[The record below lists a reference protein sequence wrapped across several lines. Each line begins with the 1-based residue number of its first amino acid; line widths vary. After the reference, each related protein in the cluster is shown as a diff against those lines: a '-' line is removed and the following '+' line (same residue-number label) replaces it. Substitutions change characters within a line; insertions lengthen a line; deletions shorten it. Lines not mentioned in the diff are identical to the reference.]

1 MCVQVCACAGVYVCA
16 GVCACTHVLFHR
28 KETLKSKIEIF
39 IGYIQCILVDNAG
52 KGFPDKGTIRA
63 EANEE
68 PGKSR
73 SSFKDGERTGQ
84 LSQEVCRGRGKKGFV
99 STAENS
105 ELYPKIMGKP

>member
-1 MCVQVCACAGVYVCA
+1 MYAGVCVCVQVCVC
-16 GVCACTHVLFHR
+16 TYILFHR

-39 IGYIQCILVDNAG
+39 IGYIQCNLVDNAG
-52 KGFPDKGTIRA
+52 KGFPDKGTSRT
-63 EANEE
+63 EASEG

-73 SSFKDGERTGQ
+73 SSFKDQERTGQ

-105 ELYPKIMGKP
+105 ELYPKNRGKP